1 MTCVRQPKE
10 TAKESRG
17 WAGFPFGP
25 GPLSMSIDD
34 DSIISN
40 QSIHTSGLNRLM
52 KVGLVKKSKTAFVNQ
67 DVHVRFSHSFYLI
80 HYCNKNTAAPYRQ
93 SIPHERMSFPSA
105 VNTAINNPQLRL
117 LNCLRASA
125 KPILTFLGLPSMR
138 AAQIVAQSGLD
149 VSIFGPQHAIPH

>member
-1 MTCVRQPKE
+1 MCQTAEGDGKRVSGVGRISIRAQPIE
-10 TAKESRG
+10 HVNGRRLNNIRPVYPYLEVQSSDES
-17 WAGFPFGP
+17 GP
-25 GPLSMSIDD
+25 G
-34 DSIISN
+34 
-40 QSIHTSGLNRLM
+40 
-52 KVGLVKKSKTAFVNQ
+52 KKSKTAFVNQ
-67 DVHVRFSHSFYLI
+67 NVHVRFSHIFYLI

-149 VSIFGPQHAIPH
+149 VSIFGLQHAIPH